1 MQEPGWHSG
10 HSPTGT
16 ETPRPRM
23 HIQEVEAQ
31 STFQVTR
38 VERKLYSV
46 LLTLPLTVRIS
57 IPQSSSRQARRV
69 RG

>member
-31 STFQVTR
+31 STFQVTQ
-38 VERKLYSV
+38 VERKL

>member
-10 HSPTGT
+10 HSSTGT

-23 HIQEVEAQ
+23 HIQEIAAQ
-31 STFQVTR
+31 STFQGTR
-38 VERKLYSV
+38 VERKL
-46 LLTLPLTVRIS
+46 LLTLLLTIIIS
-57 IPQSSSRQARRV
+57 IPQSFSRQAGRV

>member
-38 VERKLYSV
+38 VERKL